1 MADRERV
8 LSISSIEI
16 RCEPYIRIR
25 GTQEGPEVFEEASE
39 RYSLGRGW
47 PALPLERYIVAS

>member
-8 LSISSIEI
+8 LSISSIKI
-16 RCEPYIRIR
+16 RCEPYIRIT
-25 GTQEGPEVFEEASE
+25 GTREDPEVFEETNK

-47 PALPLERYIVAS
+47 SALPLKRYIVSS